1 MRFIITI
8 LGFIFIHTCF
18 GQTKDILNESLT
30 KKEYEYLNN
39 NLDSSRFSYN
49 FSNKKVV
56 FFSSPGGTV
65 LRSKSDFFRKG
76 KDNKY
81 VIPFYSIII
90 FNNRQKSKHG
100 YDVAV
105 IYESK
110 NIRPKVSNKLKRLIR
125 KNN

>member
-1 MRFIITI
+1 MRFINTI
-8 LGFIFIHTCF
+8 LGFIFMHTCF
-18 GQTKDILNESLT
+18 GQTNDILNESLS

-49 FSNKKVV
+49 FSNKKVA

-65 LRSKSDFFRKG
+65 LCSKSDFFRKD

-81 VIPFYSIII
+81 VIPFYSIVI
-90 FNNRQKSKHG
+90 FNDRQKSKHG

-105 IYESK
+105 IFESK
-110 NIRPKVSNKLKRLIR
+110 NLKPKVSNKLRRLVR
-125 KNN
+125 NKY